1 MAYSIIS
8 ASALI
13 LVIILISLVL
23 FEPGLP
29 YEVKWPNEPLDSEA
43 FCCLV
48 GALANAEIYRN
59 SQVEVLKGGEVFY
72 EAELAAIRQ
81 AKQSIHLEAYLFHPS
96 PIADRFI
103 EAFTERARAGVA
115 VKIVLDTVGSWP
127 TPNRYFREL
136 RAAGGI
142 VKWYQPFRWSTLK
155 RINNRTHRELLI
167 IDGSIGFIGGAGI
180 SAHWLGGEK
189 GEVPWCDMMCRVR
202 GPLVVGLQS
211 CFAENWLESSG
222 CIMADPAV
230 FASCHSGADGE
241 GQISNLKTEITNI
254 QSEIAN
260 LESEVS
266 PSAIPRSA
274 LGLVVTSTPTAAR
287 STRARTVFQ
296 LLMASARKSIQ
307 INSPYFVPDR
317 SARRELIRAAQRG
330 VHVQIITP
338 GKANNHPMTRRSS
351 QRRYGPLLQ
360 AGIEIYEYQPGM
372 IHKKAMMI
380 DGLWSVI
387 GSTNFDNRS
396 FGLNDEVNLAA
407 LDPAV
412 SHRLE
417 SDFGD
422 ELNQSLRITFEAWSK
437 RSWTERVL
445 EEIGRIFE
453 RQE

>member
-1 MAYSIIS
+1 M
-8 ASALI
+8 
-13 LVIILISLVL
+13 
-23 FEPGLP
+23 
-29 YEVKWPNEPLDSEA
+29 
-43 FCCLV
+43 
-48 GALANAEIYRN
+48 
-59 SQVEVLKGGEVFY
+59 LKGGEVFY
-72 EAELAAIRQ
+72 EAELQAIRQ
-81 AKQSIHLEAYLFHPS
+81 AKHSIHLEAFLFHPS
-96 PIADRFI
+96 PIADRFV
-103 EAFTERARAGVA
+103 EAFTERARAGVQ
-115 VKIVLDTVGSWP
+115 VKIVLDTIGSWP
-127 TPNRYFREL
+127 TPNRYFRGL

-142 VKWYQPFRWSTLK
+142 VKWYQPFRWATMK

-167 IDGSIGFIGGAGI
+167 IDGAVGFIGGAGI

-189 GEVPWCDMMCRVR
+189 GEVPWCDMMCRVH
-202 GPLVVGLQS
+202 GPLVNGLQS

-222 CIMADPAV
+222 AILADPSV
-230 FASCHSGADGE
+230 FVPTTDGLPVNVATTGE
-241 GQISNLKTEITNI
+241 
-254 QSEIAN
+254 
-260 LESEVS
+260 
-266 PSAIPRSA
+266 RA
-274 LGLVVTSTPTAAR
+274 LGEAEALGMVVTSTPTAAR

-330 VHVQIITP
+330 VRVQIITP
-338 GKANNHPMTRRSS
+338 GKSNNHPMTRRSS
-351 QRRYGPLLQ
+351 QRRYGVLLQ

-372 IHKKAMMI
+372 IHKKAMVI

-417 SDFGD
+417 SDFAE
-422 ELNQSLRITFEAWSK
+422 ELQQSQRITFEEWSK
-437 RSWTERVL
+437 RPWTERVL
-445 EEIGRIFE
+445 EQFGRIFE

>member
-1 MAYSIIS
+1 
-8 ASALI
+8 
-13 LVIILISLVL
+13 VIILLSLVL

-29 YEVKWPNEPLDSEA
+29 YEVTWPNEPLDSEA
-43 FCCLV
+43 FCFLV
-48 GALANAEIYRN
+48 GALANTQIYRN
-59 SQVEVLKGGEVFY
+59 SRIEVLKGGAVFY
-72 EAELAAIRQ
+72 EAELEAIRQ
-81 AKQSIHLEAYLFHPS
+81 AKHSIHLEAFLFHPS
-96 PIADRFI
+96 PIADRFV
-103 EAFTERARAGVA
+103 EAFTERARAGVQ
-115 VKIVLDTVGSWP
+115 VKIVLDTVGSWHA
-127 TPNRYFREL
+127 PNRYFRGL

-142 VKWYQPFRWSTLK
+142 VKWYQPFRWATFK

-167 IDGSIGFIGGAGI
+167 IDGVIGFIGGAGI

-202 GPLVVGLQS
+202 GPLVTGLQS

-222 CIMADPAV
+222 AILADPTV
-230 FASCHSGADGE
+230 FVPTTDSLADISGQVRGE
-241 GQISNLKTEITNI
+241 AG
-254 QSEIAN
+254 
-260 LESEVS
+260 
-266 PSAIPRSA
+266 A

-296 LLMASARKSIQ
+296 LLMASARTSIQ

-330 VHVQIITP
+330 VRVQIITP

-360 AGIEIYEYQPGM
+360 AGIEIFEYQPGM

-407 LDPAV
+407 LDPSV

-417 SDFGD
+417 SDFAD
-422 ELNQSLRITFEAWSK
+422 ELHQSQRITFEDWSK
-437 RSWTERVL
+437 RPWTERVL
-445 EEIGRIFE
+445 EQFGRIVE